1 MTKKT
6 VRKSIIIALLSLIL
20 TALILFTSAIFFM
33 LLIGR
38 DSYSEEL
45 IGQYVS
51 PEKTYTVLVYRT
63 NGGAT
68 TAFGIKC
75 KLHRNDKKTSC
86 NRIIYTEYRNDSAE
100 VEWEDNDTVIINGK
114 RIENVLKDRVD
125 V

>member
-1 MTKKT
+1 MAKKT
-6 VRKSIIIALLSLIL
+6 VRKSIIIAILSLII
-20 TALILFTSAIFFM
+20 TVLILFTSAAFF
-33 LLIGR
+33 LFIIGGGG
-38 DSYSEEL
+38 YSEEL
-45 IGQYVS
+45 IGQYVK

-75 KLHRNDKKTSC
+75 KLHRNDKKISR
-86 NRIIYTEYRNDSAE
+86 NRVIYTEYRNDSAE
-100 VEWEDNDTVIINGK
+100 VEWEDNDTVIINEK